1 METRNKAMED
11 WEMEEPASY
20 LGRENDHTVAWD
32 CNLFF
37 VPESLDYDLDIDYE
51 SDDWQI
57 IALDRFGDRFIQR
70 NYA

>member
-1 METRNKAMED
+1 METRNQAMDEPLD
-11 WEMEEPASY
+11 WHLADNAST
-20 LGRENDHTVAWD
+20 EAWD
-32 CNLFF
+32 CDLFF
-37 VPESLDYDLDIDYE
+37 VAESLDYDLDIDYE

>member
-1 METRNKAMED
+1 METRNEAMNEPLD
-11 WEMEEPASY
+11 WHLADSTE
-20 LGRENDHTVAWD
+20 AWD

-37 VPESLDYDLDIDYE
+37 VAESLDYDLDIDYE

-70 NYA
+70 NYV